1 MTSSTTCPAGRTP
14 MLIDELMP
22 VYDVSDGV
30 ATVVNADV
38 GTTWDALM
46 EVDLLEV
53 GRRRPA
59 VAILGALRILP
70 DLLAQLLR
78 GELGPARPDRMRLQD
93 LAAMPLGDGGWVLL
107 GTH

>member
-1 MTSSTTCPAGRTP
+1 
-14 MLIDELMP
+14 MLIDDLMP

-70 DLLAQLLR
+70 DLLTRMLR
-78 GELGPARPDRMRLQD
+78 GELPSNRPDRMRLQD
-93 LAAMPLGDGGWVLL
+93 LTAMPLGDGGWVRW
-107 GTH
+107 